1 MKKKLLLALLLL
13 AGILSGNVHAQA
25 PDWGAADT
33 VASHMVGPGIEY
45 TKIIYRSR
53 PLILWYTVIDL
64 TNPYNKIEQVQSRH
78 SIPDVKRW
86 DVMTH
91 YKENS
96 RPGHNV
102 KLAWNHD
109 FFSYDAGICIGMNIS
124 EGEITWNKWGRSLLA
139 ITKNKTAEVFWPNN
153 IETKVISPDNTEVG
167 IDMFNARAEGIE
179 GDCVLF
185 NRLNATTLSE
195 AGRYI
200 KLKPLAEW
208 TVNGA
213 DIPCEVLEISG
224 SPIQTTKTEYVLFL
238 RGSKLTAL
246 DGHINVGDQ
255 LKVYQKFNGAK
266 WGTPPADI
274 VNAFHGYPSLAHDGK
289 LHDGEYNDFEGGREY
304 ENSSH
309 VLVGI
314 SQDKTKVYVLINEM
328 SANSVEVNCVD
339 LTNWMLERGAW
350 DIVNFDSGGSAAI
363 VMDGEMLNLPGRGSV
378 RPVQDAMLAVSL
390 APEDNDIDHYTFSRP
405 YINPSTISLTPLR
418 VLSFNQYSEVLESD
432 VKDCTFTCEPQD
444 MGYVDSEGVFHSS
457 AKATGG
463 KIIAE
468 KNGKRAEIKV
478 VTRHSGV
485 ISPRFSNILLDGNRE
500 YLVEVLGKT
509 DRETFTL
516 DPSAFQ
522 WASSNP
528 DVCVVEDGIMTGKN
542 EGNAVMTATF
552 EDISFDINVVV
563 EKVEGNR
570 QHLNFENLEELGASY
585 SGIKNMAVDLS
596 KRPEGWTDGAT
607 YRFDVSSSRS
617 PYFKFVNP
625 VKLYSLPDSVSF
637 QLDNSSAIIKSVNIQ
652 YEDNLGGKSTVSFD
666 APAKD
671 SIYVF
676 RFLEKDNSVFAVGK
690 YPVTIKNIQF
700 NVQNAKIGTG
710 YEIAL
715 RNLVAYYP
723 GESSVGTVISG
734 KKDNKLRISVGAE
747 TVKVMFDATRAGK
760 NTVSMYSTTGTLIY
774 KGLVDVAEGNN
785 EIEINTKEASCG
797 FYIISVSGPQ
807 GVKSGKCVIK

>member
-1 MKKKLLLALLLL
+1 MKKKLLLALLPL
-13 AGILSGNVHAQA
+13 AGIFSGNMSAQA
-25 PDWGAADT
+25 PDWGPADT
-33 VASHMVGPGIEY
+33 VACHMVGPGIEY
-45 TKIIYRSR
+45 TKIIYRNK

-96 RPGHNV
+96 RPGHKV
-102 KLAWNHD
+102 KVAWNHD
-109 FFSYDAGICIGMNIS
+109 FFVYESGICIGMNIS

-139 ITKNKTAEVFWPNN
+139 LTKNKTAEVFWPNN
-153 IETKVISPDNTEVG
+153 IETKVISPDNTEVN
-167 IDMFNARAEGIE
+167 IDMFNASAAGIE

-185 NRLNATTLSE
+185 NRLNATTLTQP
-195 AGRYI
+195 GRYI

-213 DIPCEVLEISG
+213 DIPCEVLEISD
-224 SPIQTTKTEYVLFL
+224 SPIQSTKSEYVLFL

-246 DGHINVGDQ
+246 DGHIKAGEQ
-255 LKVYQKFNGAK
+255 LKVSQKFNGAK
-266 WGTPPADI
+266 WGNPPADI

-289 LHDGEYNDFEGGREY
+289 LHEGEYDDFEGGRQY

-309 VLVGI
+309 VLAGI
-314 SQDKTKVYVLINEM
+314 SKDKTKVYVLINEM
-328 SANSVEVNCVD
+328 SANSTAVNCVE

-363 VMDGEMLNLPGRGSV
+363 VMDGEMLNLPGRGSI

-390 APEDNDIDHYTFSRP
+390 APEDNNIDHYTFSRP

-418 VLSFNQYSEVLESD
+418 VLGFNQYSEVLEND
-432 VKDCTFTCEPQD
+432 VKDCIFTCDPPE

-457 AKATGG
+457 SKAIAG

-468 KNGKRAEIKV
+468 KDGKKAEMKV
-478 VTRHSGV
+478 ITRHSGV
-485 ISPRFSNILLDGNRE
+485 ISPRFSDILIDGNRK
-500 YLVEVLGKT
+500 YLVEIFGKT

-522 WASSNP
+522 WTSSNP
-528 DVCVVEDGIMTGKN
+528 DVCVVEDGIMEGKN
-542 EGNAVMTATF
+542 EGSAVMTATF

-563 EKVEGNR
+563 EKAEGTR
-570 QHLNFENLEELGASY
+570 QHLDFQNLQELEAKYYGV
-585 SGIKNMAVDLS
+585 KNMTVDPS
-596 KRPEGWTDGAT
+596 KRPEGWEDGAT
-607 YRFDVSSSRS
+607 YRFDVSSVRS

-625 VKLYSLPDSVSF
+625 LKLYSLPDSVSF
-637 QLDNSSAIIKSVNIQ
+637 QLDNTSGIIKNVNIQ
-652 YEDNLGGKSTVSFD
+652 YVDNTGGKTIVSFD
-666 APAKD
+666 TQPKD
-671 SIYVF
+671 SVYVF
-676 RFLEKDNSVFAVGK
+676 KFLEKDNSPFAIGK

-700 NVQNAKIGTG
+700 NIHGAKNGTG

-723 GESSVGTVISG
+723 GAGSVGTVTSD
-734 KKDNKLRISVGAE
+734 KKDEKLKINVGAE
-747 TVKVMFDATRAGK
+747 TVKITFNAAHAGK
-760 NTVSMYSTTGTLIY
+760 NAVSMYSTTGTLIY
-774 KGLVDVAEGNN
+774 KGIVDVAEGTN
-785 EIEINTKEASCG
+785 EIQISTKEASCG
-797 FYIISVSGPQ
+797 FYIISVNGPE
-807 GVKSGKCVIK
+807 GMKSGKCVIR